1 MDIAGKNVVVTGGA
15 SGIGKGMCERFA
27 SMGANVVVSDV
38 NDTGAAAVAEQIGG
52 TAIACDVTDAGS
64 VEALVA
70 GAIQTMGHIDLFFAN
85 AGVGAGGG
93 IDTDDR
99 MWELSMSINAMG
111 PAYAA
116 RAVVPH
122 LAERNGAFIIT
133 ASVAGLV
140 TGPVSFNYAVSKHA
154 AVGVAEWLAIN
165 HGHEIHVAAICPTV
179 VDTPM
184 IAEFGGALMQP
195 LRVDDVVDA
204 VVAGLEEETFLIL
217 PGEGGDQM
225 LKAKLNDYDGF
236 LANLNQRITGPA
248 G

>member
-1 MDIAGKNVVVTGGA
+1 
-15 SGIGKGMCERFA
+15 
-27 SMGANVVVSDV
+27 MGANVVVSDV

-236 LANLNQRITGPA
+236 LANLNQRITGSA